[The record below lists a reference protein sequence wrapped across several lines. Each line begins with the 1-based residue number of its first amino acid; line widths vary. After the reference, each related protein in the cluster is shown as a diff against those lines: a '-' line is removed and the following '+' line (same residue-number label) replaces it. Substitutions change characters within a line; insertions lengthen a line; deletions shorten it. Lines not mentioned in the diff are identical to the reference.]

1 MWGPARVCGQNHER
15 YFLLVVDDYMRYTK
29 VFPLQSK
36 SDVCVVLILWI
47 RTVRRQLNARFQQD
61 FQLNLWPR
69 VSVPETSP
77 TLRWTGEVG
86 DASTFRGPAIS
97 GVSQVDPPP
106 LVEPLEVFSD
116 TSGPAE
122 GGDPAAEDTAATPR
136 SPRLESPPG
145 FSPRPSLPPPQPITV
160 DSGAAGGGHI
170 GGAGFGVPG
179 PWGADSGGAGSG
191 GAGFGGVVSGG
202 AARPSGGGI
211 VGAPVGGYGVA
222 GIGGAR
228 VAGTGGAGA
237 GGVGGTGARGAGG
250 TGASGA
256 GGAGAGG
263 VGATGGTGAGAGG
276 SGTVGTANR
285 RPFFF
290 PQPQSSLPPPGS
302 TLRQVLSL
310 PSSTGPTP
318 PLMCPPPDQ
327 SQLLLLHGCPL
338 LAPSPYPEQ
347 TDSLT
352 ERREHESRHA
362 SPVHTSYCHAL
373 PGHTCHTFESTAAS
387 ASVTELVEFVA
398 TCRLDYFASLIT
410 VSESSCPPSIGGELA
425 FGYDVLEDKQSELEC
440 LAAAIP
446 HLASMLLCPEGD
458 PDALDIPTPLS
469 YAEAITGEY
478 SSHWQTAMD
487 AEMASWKS
495 TGTYN
500 DALPPPWAS
509 IVDGMW
515 IFRVMRPPGSPLAFK
530 ACYVARGFSQRE
542 GVDFF
547 QTFSPAPKMTTIR
560 VLLHVAAQRDY
571 ELQSLDFSTSF
582 L

>member
-1 MWGPARVCGQNHER
+1 MVR
-15 YFLLVVDDYMRYTK
+15 YA
-29 VFPLQSK
+29 SH
-36 SDVCVVLILWI
+36 
-47 RTVRRQLNARFQQD
+47 
-61 FQLNLWPR
+61 QLNLWPR

-86 DASTFRGPAIS
+86 DASTFRVWGSLALVRDPTTGRLSPRTLHRVCFYRLHPHASSPVPPPPLFLVPGPPLVDPLPPQGPAIS

-222 GIGGAR
+222 AE
-228 VAGTGGAGA
+228 GTGGAGA

-352 ERREHESRHA
+352 ERPHTMALRPSSVPQRVA
-362 SPVHTSYCHAL
+362 LSSPPPSSL
-373 PGHTCHTFESTAAS
+373 PN
-387 ASVTELVEFVA
+387 VP
-398 TCRLDYFASLIT
+398 DPD
-410 VSESSCPPSIGGELA
+410 CPPSIGGELA